1 MKYLIIFIFIILT
14 KNLYSL
20 EVECSFEEVY
30 QNGETQQGFFLIKD
44 EKLRYQYDDKN
55 LFTIIHNQNIFFL
68 IENIDPTRFFRIDE
82 NTEVLKAVLKILGDY
97 PDFRDEYYLEGLL
110 IRIEQSNINIIKR
123 LILLSDEKNLSI
135 YINDCKFHPIKNL
148 YFSYSPYFNYK

>member
-1 MKYLIIFIFIILT
+1 MKYLTIFIFIILT
-14 KNLYSL
+14 KNLFSL

-30 QNGETQQGFFLIKD
+30 QNGESQQGFFLIKD
-44 EKLRYQYDDKN
+44 EKFRYQYDDKS

-82 NTEVLKAVLKILGDY
+82 NIEVLKAVVKILGDY
-97 PDFRDEYYLEGLL
+97 PDFRDEYYLEGLS
-110 IRIEQSNINIIKR
+110 IKIEQSNINIIKR

-135 YINDCKFHPIKNL
+135 YVNDCKFHPIKNL